1 MKTKIFLGLVMI
13 CFLLGSCFDDESSKN
28 VEFLKPIQINDF
40 STSMEL
46 YVSQGGR
53 LKIKTLA
60 YKEGMDDAALSFEW
74 KLQGHG
80 QHETLGNTM
89 ILDTVINVPDE
100 SGGLFFVVH
109 GYGYGE

>member
-1 MKTKIFLGLVMI
+1 MI

-60 YKEGMDDAALSFEW
+60 YKEGMDDAASVSYTHLRA
-74 KLQGHG
+74 
-80 QHETLGNTM
+80 HET
-89 ILDTVINVPDE
+89 
-100 SGGLFFVVH
+100 
-109 GYGYGE
+109 

>member
-60 YKEGMDDAALSFEW
+60 YKEGMDDAHYRSN
-74 KLQGHG
+74 
-80 QHETLGNTM
+80 GNFR
-89 ILDTVINVPDE
+89 DTGNMKRWEIR
-100 SGGLFFVVH
+100 
-109 GYGYGE
+109 

>member
-60 YKEGMDDAALSFEW
+60 YKREW
-74 KLQGHG
+74 MMPRYRSN
-80 QHETLGNTM
+80 GNFRGTGNM
-89 ILDTVINVPDE
+89 KRWEIR
-100 SGGLFFVVH
+100 
-109 GYGYGE
+109 

>member
-13 CFLLGSCFDDESSKN
+13 CFLLGSCFDDESAKN

-60 YKEGMDDAALSFEW
+60 YKEGMPRYRSN
-74 KLQGHG
+74 
-80 QHETLGNTM
+80 GNFKGTGNM
-89 ILDTVINVPDE
+89 KRWEIR
-100 SGGLFFVVH
+100 
-109 GYGYGE
+109 